1 MFTACCRKWCP
12 CSRVVLDKLVPFL
25 TTVFTGRIH
34 WPWTRPVD
42 TGSVCRRAI
51 VSPVQMSVA
60 WRSEVKGQHE
70 VCYHY
75 VNLSHI
81 GAWVVTCNAMRT
93 YLADGW
99 ANVMLY
105 RRFPD
110 NHFPG
115 QTFPG
120 QVILRNFHVHS
131 VCKYKL
137 YRPSHTERLLMYAC
151 MGLFGKACRPTTG
164 KA

>member
-1 MFTACCRKWCP
+1 MYRLRLHVINYKLGTHYP
-12 CSRVVLDKLVPFL
+12 C
-25 TTVFTGRIH
+25 
-34 WPWTRPVD
+34 TRPVD

-75 VNLSHI
+75 VNLSHV

-93 YLADGW
+93 YLADGP
-99 ANVMLY
+99 ANVNAL
-105 RRFPD
+105 
-110 NHFPG
+110 

-120 QVILRNFHVHS
+120 QVILMNFHVHN
-131 VCKYKL
+131 VCKYQL
-137 YRPSHTERLLMYAC
+137 YRPSHTICRYTESLLVCAC
-151 MGLFGKACRPTTG
+151 RPAVNIRGLFGKACSPTMG